1 MKAKIK
7 HYLGIYQG
15 FISTSF
21 AESLN
26 FRIHFV
32 LLILMDFFFYASS
45 FLSIHFIYEH
55 VEVIGTWRR
64 DELMFFVSFMLS
76 VNQLA
81 MTFTSES
88 YWRFPEMIKRG
99 ELDFVL
105 LKPANAIFLVFFRY
119 IRPGSAFNIIFTLP
133 ALVYFGMQ
141 LGLGP
146 VGWVMLP
153 FLLLIAFL
161 LQSAIDLILATTMF
175 WMLEGTGMNFLRIEL
190 QQLSRW
196 PDFIYPGIF
205 RKLLTLGL
213 PVLLIGSGPVRFLLN
228 GSDFMPLLIMV
239 VLLVVFLA
247 FLSFLWEKGLRAYE
261 SASS

>member
-1 MKAKIK
+1 MKARIK

-26 FRIHFV
+26 FRVHFV
-32 LLILMDFFFYASS
+32 LLILMDFFFYGSS
-45 FLSIHFIYEH
+45 FLSIHFIYQH
-55 VEVIGTWRR
+55 VEVIGTWHRN
-64 DELMFFVSFMLS
+64 ELMFFVSFMLS

-88 YWRFPEMIKRG
+88 YWRFPELIKRG

-105 LKPANAIFLVFFRY
+105 LKPANSIFLVFFRY

-133 ALVYFGMQ
+133 ALIYFGIQ
-141 LGLGP
+141 LGLG
-146 VGWVMLP
+146 VTAWVMLP
-153 FLLLIAFL
+153 FLVAVAFL
-161 LQSAIDLILATTMF
+161 LQSAIDVILATTMF

-196 PDFIYPGIF
+196 PDFIYPDIF
-205 RKLLTLGL
+205 RKFLSLGL
-213 PVLLIGSGPVRFLLN
+213 PVLLIGSGPVRFLLEA
-228 GSDFMPLLIMV
+228 SDFIPLLVMLA
-239 VLLVVFLA
+239 LLVLFLI
-247 FLSFLWEKGLRAYE
+247 FLSFLWKKGLRAYE